1 MANRFL
7 LVLRMIVRAVSQSS
21 MKTNQEDR
29 VDNASTTQ
37 VQTHV
42 LVPSQDALP
51 PLQDR
56 FGRTFDYVRIAVT
69 EKCNLRCTYCMP
81 EEGVDF
87 QGKEKILQGD
97 EVLRIIGILGRMG
110 IKKVRFTGGEPL
122 VRKDIVEL
130 VAGAAATPGIK
141 AVHLT
146 TNGLLFDRYAQ
157 KLRDAGLT
165 GVNISLDTMDAE
177 KFVRITRREGLEKV
191 KDSIQLALDMGFPR
205 VKVNVVLMRG
215 FNEGELRTFTDLAI
229 DQRLT
234 VRFIEFMPFDG
245 HQIWESGGHFASAES
260 LVKQIEGFYPG
271 IKLAEGTRTEHHIF
285 QGEGHVGK
293 IAVIPAFTRSLC
305 GNCSRIRVTADGN
318 IRNCLY
324 SDKEFSLREMIRQGG
339 TDDEIVSVFRQA
351 FDEKEEDG
359 FESKKAS
366 SEQQVSVNSIGRSS
380 MTQIGG

>member
-1 MANRFL
+1 M
-7 LVLRMIVRAVSQSS
+7 RAVNQSEMM
-21 MKTNQEDR
+21 MKINQEKQ
-29 VDNASTTQ
+29 VESISASQ
-37 VQTHV
+37 VQESIQNQV
-42 LVPSQDALP
+42 MEPLP

-87 QGKEKILQGD
+87 QGKEKILHS
-97 EVLRIIGILGRMG
+97 EETLRIIGILARMG
-110 IKKVRFTGGEPL
+110 VKKVRFTGGEPL
-122 VRKDIVEL
+122 VRKDIIDL
-130 VAGAAATPGIK
+130 VKGSVATPGIK

-157 KLRDAGLT
+157 RLRDAGLT
-165 GVNISLDTMDAE
+165 GVNISLDTLDAE

-191 KDSIQLALDMGFPR
+191 KESIKLALDMGFPR

-215 FNEGELRTFTDLAI
+215 FNEDELKDFTELAR
-229 DQRLT
+229 DYRLT

-245 HQIWESGGHFASAES
+245 HQIWETGGHFASAES
-260 LVKQIEGFYPG
+260 LVKQIEALYPG
-271 IKLAEGTRTEHHIF
+271 IQPAPGTRTEHHVF
-285 QGEGHVGK
+285 QGSDHQGK

-324 SDKEFSLREMIRQGG
+324 SDKEYGLRELIRSGCK
-339 TDDEIVSVFRQA
+339 DDEIADVFREA
-351 FDEKEEDG
+351 FAEKEKDG

-366 SEQQVSVNSIGRSS
+366 SARQVAVKDIGRVS

>member
-1 MANRFL
+1 
-7 LVLRMIVRAVSQSS
+7 
-21 MKTNQEDR
+21 MKMNQEDQ
-29 VDNASTTQ
+29 VGTVSTSQ
-37 VQTHV
+37 VHGVSPNQV
-42 LVPSQDALP
+42 LDPLP

-87 QGKEKILQGD
+87 QGKEKILQSD
-97 EVLRIIGILGRMG
+97 EILRIIGVLGRMG

-122 VRKDIVEL
+122 VRKDIVDL
-130 VAGAAATPGIK
+130 VAGAVATPGIK

-146 TNGLLFDRYAQ
+146 SNGLLFDRYAQ
-157 KLRDAGLT
+157 RLLDAGLT
-165 GVNISLDTMDAE
+165 GVNISLDTMDSE

-191 KDSIQLALDMGFPR
+191 KESIELALDMGFPR

-215 FNEGELRTFTDLAI
+215 FNEGELKDFTELAR
-229 DQRLT
+229 DHRLT
-234 VRFIEFMPFDG
+234 IRFIEFMPFDG
-245 HQIWESGGHFASAES
+245 HQIWETGGHFASAES
-260 LVKQIEGFYPG
+260 LVKQIETLYPG
-271 IKLAEGTRTEHHIF
+271 ILPAPGTRTEHHVF
-285 QGEGHVGK
+285 QGPGHAGK

-324 SDKEFSLREMIRQGG
+324 SDKEYSLRELIRSGCS
-339 TDDEIVSVFRQA
+339 DDEIVGVFRKG
-351 FDEKEEDG
+351 FDEKEKDG
-359 FESKKAS
+359 FEAKKTS
-366 SEQQVSVNSIGRSS
+366 SAQQVAVKDIGRVS

>member
-1 MANRFL
+1 MKLNQDDQVGQAPATASEYPHSG
-7 LVLRMIVRAVSQSS
+7 LV
-21 MKTNQEDR
+21 ND
-29 VDNASTTQ
+29 
-37 VQTHV
+37 
-42 LVPSQDALP
+42 PLP

-87 QGKEKILQGD
+87 QGREKILQAD
-97 EVLRIIGILGRMG
+97 EILRIINLLARMG

-122 VRKDIVEL
+122 VRKDIVDL
-130 VAGAAATPGIK
+130 VSGAVATPGIK

-146 TNGLLFDRYAQ
+146 SNGLLFDRYAQ
-157 KLRDAGLT
+157 QLLDAGLT

-191 KDSIQLALDMGFPR
+191 KDSIKLALDMGFPR

-215 FNEGELRTFTDLAI
+215 FNEEELKVFTELAR
-229 DQRLT
+229 DHRLT

-260 LVKQIEGFYPG
+260 LVKQIEHLYPG
-271 IKLAEGTRTEHHIF
+271 IKPAPGTRTEHHIF
-285 QGEGHVGK
+285 QGEGHEGK

-318 IRNCLY
+318 VRNCLY
-324 SDKEFSLREMIRQGG
+324 SDKEYSLRSLIRDGA
-339 TDDEIVSVFRQA
+339 TDDEIVSVFRKA
-351 FDEKEEDG
+351 FAEKEKDG
-359 FESKKAS
+359 FEAKKS
-366 SEQQVSVNSIGRSS
+366 SSAQQVAVKDIGRVS